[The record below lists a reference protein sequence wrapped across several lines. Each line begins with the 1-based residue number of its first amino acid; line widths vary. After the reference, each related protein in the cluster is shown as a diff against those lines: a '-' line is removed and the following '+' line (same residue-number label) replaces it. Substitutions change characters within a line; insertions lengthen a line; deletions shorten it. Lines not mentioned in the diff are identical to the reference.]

1 MPLSPFRA
9 TARPARWLG
18 LVAAAVL
25 ASCHPAQHWNA
36 TDVSGSTPDLQFDM
50 VRASDGKTVTASD
63 YRGKIVLLYFGYT
76 YCPDVCPLT
85 LSHVAQAL
93 QGVKGAAQNVRV
105 LFVTVDPARDDLKT
119 LNDYVANF
127 GPEFVGLRGT
137 PDELATLAKRYRV
150 AYSVTPA
157 GDGHDYE
164 VTHSTAAYVFDR
176 SGEVK
181 LLFTDLA
188 APNAKLDGMTAD
200 LRELVAGAGV
210 ASWWQH
216 ALRLL

>member
-105 LFVTVDPARDDLKT
+105 LFVTVDPARDDPKT
-119 LNDYVANF
+119 LKDYVANF
-127 GPEFVGLRGT
+127 GPEFIGLRGT

-150 AYSVTPA
+150 AYSVTPNA
-157 GDGHDYE
+157 DPAKYI
-164 VTHSTAAYVFDR
+164 VTHSSALYAFDR
-176 SGEVK
+176 RGKAQILMTS
-181 LLFTDLA
+181 LSTDTPDIKGTTEDL
-188 APNAKLDGMTAD
+188 NQMVAD
-200 LRELVAGAGV
+200 QR
-210 ASWWQH
+210 
-216 ALRLL
+216 

>member
-1 MPLSPFRA
+1 MPLPHPRA
-9 TARPARWLG
+9 TARFARWLG
-18 LVAAAVL
+18 LVAAAAL
-25 ASCHPAQHWNA
+25 TGCHPAQHWNA

-105 LFVTVDPARDDLKT
+105 LFVTVDPARDDPKT
-119 LNDYVANF
+119 LKDYVANF
-127 GPEFVGLRGT
+127 GPEFIGLRGT

-150 AYSVTPA
+150 AYSVTPSA
-157 GDGHDYE
+157 DPAKYI
-164 VTHSTAAYVFDR
+164 VTHSSALYAFDR
-176 SGEVK
+176 RGKAQILMTS
-181 LLFTDLA
+181 LSTDTPDIKGTTEDL
-188 APNAKLDGMTAD
+188 NQMIAD
-200 LRELVAGAGV
+200 QR
-210 ASWWQH
+210 
-216 ALRLL
+216 